1 MTQEERAEREKK
13 KGGGY
18 RNEIVQEKI
27 DQERETGITLTNSR
41 E

>member
-1 MTQEERAEREKK
+1 MTQEERADKK

-18 RNEIVQEKI
+18 RNEIFQENI
-27 DQERETGITLTNSR
+27 EQEREADVTLTKGK